1 MPTTTIYAPRD
12 VEATTPE
19 LPEVEGGDQRQ
30 TSVAILFADVCGSSK
45 MYEALGDATAR
56 KLIGRCVQLMTEA
69 TTEHEGTLIKTIG
82 DEVMCRFPTADA
94 AAAAALDMQE
104 RVSAAALAERG
115 FSVAIHV
122 GFHFGPVVEE
132 GGDVYGDAVNLASR
146 MVSLSKRDQILTT
159 GGTRALLSPKWADAT
174 RQVDRT
180 AVKGKDEVIDVYDL
194 VWQEAET
201 TRVAGSVWDKK
212 LAQSPGHLLLTLGP
226 QVAEVSAAHP
236 SVTAGRAEQN
246 DIVVNGELISR
257 LHARIDYR
265 NGRFALT
272 DQSTNGTYVTDASGA
287 EHLVRHD
294 SQVLAG
300 SGSVS
305 FGHPKLPGQQDL
317 LRFTL
322 IR

>member
-1 MPTTTIYAPRD
+1 MSIATINP
-12 VEATTPE
+12 EATTPE
-19 LPEVEGGDQRQ
+19 LPEKPGDERQ
-30 TSVAILFADVCGSSK
+30 TSVAILFADVCGSTK
-45 MYEALGDATAR
+45 MYEALGDVSAR
-56 KLIGRCVQLMTEA
+56 KLIGRSVQLMTEA
-69 TTEHEGTLIKTIG
+69 AKEHEGSLIKTIG

-104 RVSAAALAERG
+104 RVAAAALAERG

-122 GFHFGPVVEE
+122 GFHFGEVVEE
-132 GGDVYGDAVNLASR
+132 GADVYGDAVNLASR
-146 MVSLSKRDQILTT
+146 MVSLAKRDQILTT
-159 GGTRALLSPKWADAT
+159 GGTRALLSPKWAEAM

-180 AVKGKDEVIDVYDL
+180 TVKGKDEVIDVYDL

-212 LAQSPGHLLLTLGP
+212 RGDDPGHLLLTMGG
-226 QVAEVSAAHP
+226 QVTEVSVEHP

-246 DIVVNGELISR
+246 DIIVQGDLISR

-265 NGRFALT
+265 NGRFSLT
-272 DQSTNGTYVTDASGA
+272 DQSTNGSYVTDATGA

-294 SQVLAG
+294 SQVLTG
-300 SGSVS
+300 SGSIS